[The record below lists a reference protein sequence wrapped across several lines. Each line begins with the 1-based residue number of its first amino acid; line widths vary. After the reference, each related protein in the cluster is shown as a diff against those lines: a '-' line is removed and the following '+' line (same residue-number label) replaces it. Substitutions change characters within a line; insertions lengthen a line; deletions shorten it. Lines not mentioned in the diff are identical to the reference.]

1 MKRRT
6 EDRGIP
12 TAAAPDAAPALSSF
26 DHATY
31 KDLLEVVGPDRM
43 PKLLDRLAQMLRD
56 DVTAEQTRERLESM
70 AHQLV
75 AAAGALG
82 FRRLADLCRELEDA
96 CARGADV
103 VEITLKLDDA
113 CAAALVEIET
123 LKTTL
128 HAKT

>member
-1 MKRRT
+1 MKPITRSGLMKRVT
-6 EDRGIP
+6 EDRGVP
-12 TAAAPDAAPALSSF
+12 ADAAPDAAPALGGF

-43 PKLLDRLAQMLRD
+43 LKLLDRLAQMLRD
-56 DVTAEQTRERLESM
+56 DITAEQAREGLESM

-113 CAAALVEIET
+113 CAAALVEIQT
-123 LKTTL
+123 
-128 HAKT
+128 

>member
-1 MKRRT
+1 MKRRS
-6 EDRGIP
+6 EDRGIQP
-12 TAAAPDAAPALSSF
+12 DGEPDAAPVLGDF

-31 KDLLEVVGPDRM
+31 KALLEVVGPDRM
-43 PKLLDRLAQMLRD
+43 LKLLDRLAQMLRD
-56 DVTAEQTRERLESM
+56 DVTAEQTREGLESM

-82 FRRLADLCRELEDA
+82 FRRLADLCRELEGA

-103 VEITLKLDDA
+103 AAITLKLDDA
-113 CAAALVEIET
+113 CAAALVVIET

-128 HAKT
+128 LART

>member
-1 MKRRT
+1 MKRRS
-6 EDRGIP
+6 EDRGIQP
-12 TAAAPDAAPALSSF
+12 DGEPDAAPVLGDF

-43 PKLLDRLAQMLRD
+43 LTLLDRLAQTLRD
-56 DVTAEQTRERLESM
+56 DVTAEQAREGLESM

-103 VEITLKLDDA
+103 AAIILKLDDA
-113 CAAALVEIET
+113 YASALIEIET
-123 LKTTL
+123 LKATL
-128 HAKT
+128 LAKT

>member
-1 MKRRT
+1 MKRRS
-6 EDRGIP
+6 EDRGIQP
-12 TAAAPDAAPALSSF
+12 DGEPDAAPVLGDF

-43 PKLLDRLAQMLRD
+43 LKLLDRLAQMLRD
-56 DVTAEQTRERLESM
+56 DVTAEQAREGLESM

-82 FRRLADLCRELEDA
+82 FRHLADLCRELEDA

-103 VEITLKLDDA
+103 TEITLMLDDA
-113 CAAALVEIET
+113 CAAGLVVIEALKATLLAET
-123 LKTTL
+123 
-128 HAKT
+128 

>member
-1 MKRRT
+1 MKHCT
-6 EDRGIP
+6 EDRGIQ
-12 TAAAPDAAPALSSF
+12 TDAAPDAAPALGGF

-31 KDLLEVVGPDRM
+31 KDLLVIVGPDRM
-43 PKLLDRLAQMLRD
+43 LKLLDRLAQTLRD
-56 DVTAEQTRERLESM
+56 DVTAEQARERLESM

-103 VEITLKLDDA
+103 AEIILKLDDA
-113 CAAALVEIET
+113 CAAALVVIET
-123 LKTTL
+123 LKATL
-128 HAKT
+128 LTKT

>member
-1 MKRRT
+1 MKRVT
-6 EDRGIP
+6 EARGIQ
-12 TAAAPDAAPALSSF
+12 TDATPDAAPALGSF
-26 DHATY
+26 VPATY

-43 PKLLDRLAQMLRD
+43 LKLLDRLAQMLRD
-56 DVTAEQTRERLESM
+56 DVTAEQAREGLESM

-103 VEITLKLDDA
+103 GAILLKLDEA
-113 CAAALVEIET
+113 CASALVVIEALKAT
-123 LKTTL
+123 LLAET
-128 HAKT
+128 

>member
-1 MKRRT
+1 MKRVT
-6 EDRGIP
+6 EARGIQMD
-12 TAAAPDAAPALSSF
+12 AAPDAAPARGGF

-43 PKLLDRLAQMLRD
+43 LKLLDRLAQMLRD
-56 DVTAEQTRERLESM
+56 DVTAEQAREGLESM

-103 VEITLKLDDA
+103 AEITLKLDDA
-113 CAAALVEIET
+113 CAAALVVIDA
-123 LKTTL
+123 LRATL
-128 HAKT
+128 HTKT